1 MSIITKM
8 KNLKNKSTAFILS
21 LSFNLIC
28 VAPALAVSPDQAF
41 QKGSDAINWVFVGL
55 TSMSV
60 VTISCAVAF
69 IAYKMLVDGKAWH
82 DLQRVFWAGVLL
94 AGAAG
99 FGAYF
104 SA

>member
-1 MSIITKM
+1 MTFRTI
-8 KNLKNKSTAFILS
+8 KNAATRLMAS
-21 LSFNLIC
+21 LLALPA
-28 VAPALAVSPDQAF
+28 VPALAASADQAF
-41 QKGSDAINWVFVGL
+41 QKGSDAIGL

-82 DLQRVFWAGVLL
+82 DLKRVFWAGVLL
-94 AGAAG
+94 AGASG

>member
-1 MSIITKM
+1 MSLRSIAAR
-8 KNLKNKSTAFILS
+8 TARACSALALS
-21 LSFNLIC
+21 ALPA
-28 VAPALAVSPDQAF
+28 VPALAASADQAF
-41 QKGSDAINWVFVGL
+41 QKGSDAINWVFLGL
-55 TSMSV
+55 TSMAV

-94 AGAAG
+94 AGASG

-104 SA
+104 AA

>member
-1 MSIITKM
+1 MTFRTI
-8 KNLKNKSTAFILS
+8 KNAATRLMAS
-21 LSFNLIC
+21 LLALPA
-28 VAPALAVSPDQAF
+28 VPALAASADQAF
-41 QKGSDAINWVFVGL
+41 QKGSDAINWVFIGL

-82 DLQRVFWAGVLL
+82 DLQRVFWSGVLL
-94 AGAAG
+94 AGASG